1 MKAPS
6 LVARLMGLESIPSSK
21 SDKSKKSFSDS
32 DDGEESLEI
41 KVANARH
48 ESRPQKLRKTEANE
62 RRAVTRFGADALQI
76 KSVLSQVRRY
86 NHHRHNHHHANKLVS
101 PLKSPRISSGKSTS
115 RSSRLIEAATKIL
128 EPGLQA
134 TNRSKCLLTSS
145 ISKCPTNNGIV
156 TEMAGTRP
164 QDIHNQSCY
173 NSGIDKSLGEHTCK
187 NCGNSLD
194 VEISRPIVSDV
205 FTDFSSASAKNKR
218 SFMPSHENDVVLLK
232 SQEKIITHVDDDVKK
247 NAYACNESTSR
258 RIYVLAKCDSS
269 LEPHRGLE
277 DDGVSSFS
285 FKHKIRTEER
295 MLSGERISFESRNSN
310 MQEKRVSSA
319 SASTSSTVSG
329 NKDFV
334 GLNQSPSGRTQI
346 RSPTKEDRCK
356 FDLERKPSSRQGSD
370 AQGEK
375 RKNFDAF
382 SPNNSNVKCKR
393 GGCLKTDKIN
403 DNKMNKVVVPSTF
416 SSPLKKKEETKSD
429 NEIRTCF
436 QRHRRPLTEDVLSA
450 FLEQKLKELRS
461 RENEELVT
469 GDQPKRSPALILQEL
484 ISVLN
489 AEHLTCSNDQM
500 FNGKCPKVG
509 FHVHFLFLYCLIVIS
524 LALLHLLLAVTYQ

>member
-21 SDKSKKSFSDS
+21 RDKSKKSSFSDS

-41 KVANARH
+41 KAANARH

-134 TNRSKCLLTSS
+134 TNRSKCFLASS
-145 ISKCPTNNGIV
+145 ISKCPPNNGIV
-156 TEMAGTRP
+156 TEMAGTRAL
-164 QDIHNQSCY
+164 DIHNQSCY

-187 NCGNSLD
+187 NCGNLLD

-218 SFMPSHENDVVLLK
+218 SYIPSHENDVVLLR

-247 NAYACNESTSR
+247 NVYACNESTSR

-269 LEPHRGLE
+269 REPHGGLE

-285 FKHKIRTEER
+285 FKHKTQTQEG
-295 MLSGERISFESRNSN
+295 MLNNERISFESRNSN

-319 SASTSSTVSG
+319 TTSSTVSG

-334 GLNQSPSGRTQI
+334 GLNQSLSGRTRI
-346 RSPTKEDRCK
+346 RSPTKADRCK

-382 SPNNSNVKCKR
+382 SPNNSNVRCKR
-393 GGCLKTDKIN
+393 GGYLNTDKIN
-403 DNKMNKVVVPSTF
+403 DNKMNKIVPSTF
-416 SSPLKKKEETKSD
+416 SSPLKKKEETRSD

-436 QRHRRPLTEDVLSA
+436 QRHHRPLREDVLGA

-461 RENEELVT
+461 RENAELVT

-489 AEHLTCSNDQM
+489 AEHLTCSDDQM
-500 FNGKCPKVG
+500 LNGKCPKVG
-509 FHVHFLFLYCLIVIS
+509 FYVYFLFLYCLIVIS
-524 LALLHLLLAVTYQ
+524 LVLLHLLLVITYQ